1 MKIKLAGFNVDVEE
15 LGRVSEHVDL
25 HMTGAPNFTPET
37 ISAAYARIS
46 RDPRPVDALRADA
59 IGDVAKARASNKQI
73 VFGLGHASV
82 AEHAVLNFD
91 IMGVSRLAIEAIEH
105 ARLCSYTEKSQRYV
119 KLGEEFVVPQEIVE
133 AGLEERF
140 RALVADQ
147 HAAYTELF
155 EGIRDHLLAQIPE
168 PTKDDRKAVEGRAK
182 EDARYVTSLAVEGQ
196 LGMTCNARNLEHMI
210 QRLLCHPLHEAKA
223 IGALLYSEA
232 RKAAPSLLR
241 YLEPTQERL
250 QAMVDLREL
259 AKEAARPVKRG
270 GWPEAGDLPVRLLDW
285 SLDADVKV
293 MAALLHSHVGLD
305 LDQCEQCVW
314 QLKPEQGQ
322 RLIRAVFGLL
332 QPWDAVP
339 RAFEL
344 ADFQFEAVVS
354 ASCFAQLK
362 RHRMATL
369 LPQEYSAFLGFTVPP
384 SVLEAGLGDK
394 FKAIM
399 DASAAMCGEL
409 EQRGLHLASHYALT
423 QAHRRR
429 VVVKMNARELYHFS
443 RLRQDGHAQW
453 EIRSIADHM
462 IAMAKQVCPL
472 TMSLACGKDAFDR
485 HKAALMEA
493 TTWDCSQK
501 A

>member
-1 MKIKLAGFNVDVEE
+1 MRIKLAGFNADVGLLREAGRFLDRDG
-15 LGRVSEHVDL
+15 LGAEAL
-25 HMTGAPNFTPET
+25 TPET

-59 IGDVAKARASNKQI
+59 IGDVAKARASNEQI

-119 KLGEEFVVPQEIVE
+119 RLGEEFVVPQEIVE

-147 HAAYTELF
+147 HTAYTELF
-155 EGIRDHLLAQIPE
+155 GGIRDHLLAQLPE
-168 PTKDDRKAVEGRAK
+168 PTKDGRKAVEGRAK

-210 QRLLCHPLHEAKA
+210 RRLLCHPLHEAKA

-232 RKAAPSLLR
+232 RRVAPSLLR
-241 YLEPTQERL
+241 YLEPTREKL
-250 QAMVDLREL
+250 QAMADLREL
-259 AKEAARPVKRG
+259 AQEAAKPVKRG

-285 SLDADVKV
+285 SPDADVKV
-293 MAALLHSHVGLD
+293 MAALLHAHVGLD
-305 LDQCEQCVW
+305 LAQCERCVR
-314 QLKPEQGQ
+314 QLEPEQGR
-322 RLIRAVFGLL
+322 RLVRAVFGSL
-332 QPWDAVP
+332 QQWDAVP

-344 ADFQFEAVVS
+344 ADFRFEAVVS

-369 LPQEYSAFLGFTVPP
+369 LPQGYSVFLGHTVPP
-384 SVLEAGLGDK
+384 SVLDAGLGER
-394 FKAIM
+394 FKSIM

-409 EQRGLHLASHYALT
+409 ELRGFASAAPYALT

-443 RLRQDGHAQW
+443 RMRQDGHAQW
-453 EIRSIADHM
+453 EIRGLADNM
-462 IAMAKQVCPL
+462 VAMAKEACPL
-472 TMSLACGKDAFDR
+472 TMSLACGKDAFAGR
-485 HKAALMEA
+485 KADLLGEP
-493 TTWDCSQK
+493 
-501 A
+501 